1 MLHLE
6 IFISMGN
13 FESNLIFTILVSFQ
27 SVPVVDQTGARR
39 VVVVRELLTI
49 RDRGGG
55 ELVTLHLL
63 LIETQLSRHARS
75 GNQLKI

>member
-1 MLHLE
+1 MDK
-6 IFISMGN
+6 
-13 FESNLIFTILVSFQ
+13 IL
-27 SVPVVDQTGARR
+27 GARR
-39 VVVVRELLTI
+39 VIVVRELLTI

-63 LIETQLSRHARS
+63 LSETVNCQDTYASS